1 MTENEKEPTTEKE
14 EGLYSA
20 MMKAIRSKHARGN
33 ALGYFKLPM
42 VFTDSRLYGGAVS
55 QFYVLTEGLE
65 QAMQVKIKEGSELV
79 KFLQE
84 SLGLG
89 ELAPGYQKDLEQ

>member
-1 MTENEKEPTTEKE
+1 MSDTQKESTVEKE

-42 VFTDSRLYGGAVS
+42 VFTDSRLYGGAII
-55 QFYVLTEGLE
+55 QFYVLTKGLE
-65 QAMQVKIKEGSELV
+65 QAMEIKIKEGSDV
-79 KFLQE
+79 VGFLKE
-84 SLGLG
+84 GLGFG